1 MSSTSKESAANKGVA
16 GVASEIQQ
24 DLETLREDVA
34 RLAEQVAQLLAV
46 KGNAAWRYAK
56 SNIDGMMSEAEAK
69 GHEAV
74 DAVRGVG
81 ENVTDAIDDLLK
93 RRPYTTLALALGIG
107 FLFGTTWR
115 R

>member
-1 MSSTSKESAANKGVA
+1 MSSTSKESAANKGA
-16 GVASEIQQ
+16 ADAASEIQQ

-34 RLAEQVAQLLAV
+34 RLTEQMAQLLAT
-46 KGNAAWRYAK
+46 KGNAAWRRAK
-56 SNIDGMMSEAEAK
+56 SNIEGMMSDAEAK

-81 ENVTDAIDDLLK
+81 EDVTDAIDDSLK

-107 FLFGTTWR
+107 FLFGATWR

>member
-1 MSSTSKESAANKGVA
+1 MSSTEESATNKGVGDA
-16 GVASEIQQ
+16 ASEIQQ

-34 RLAEQVAQLLAV
+34 RLTEQVAQLLAV
-46 KGNAAWRYAK
+46 KGNAAWRRAK
-56 SNIDGMMSEAEAK
+56 SNIEGMMLDAEAK

-81 ENVTDAIDDLLK
+81 EDVTDAIDDSLK
-93 RRPYTTLALALGIG
+93 RRPYTTLALALAIG
-107 FLFGTTWR
+107 FLFGATWR

>member
-1 MSSTSKESAANKGVA
+1 MSSTEESATNKGVGDA
-16 GVASEIQQ
+16 ASEIQQ

-34 RLAEQVAQLLAV
+34 RLTEQMAQLLAA
-46 KGNAAWRYAK
+46 KGNSAWRRAK
-56 SNIDGMMSEAEAK
+56 SNIEGMMSDAEAK

-81 ENVTDAIDDLLK
+81 EDVTDAIDDSLK
-93 RRPYTTLALALGIG
+93 RRPYTTLALALAIG
-107 FLFGTTWR
+107 FLFGATWR

>member
-1 MSSTSKESAANKGVA
+1 MPSTAKEFAANKGVA
-16 GVASEIQQ
+16 GAAGEIQQ

-46 KGNAAWRYAK
+46 KGNATWRDAK
-56 SNIDGMMSEAEAK
+56 SNIDGIMSDAQAK
-69 GHEAV
+69 GQEAV

>member
-1 MSSTSKESAANKGVA
+1 MSSTSKQSAANKGVA

-34 RLAEQVAQLLAV
+34 RLAQLLAV
-46 KGNAAWRYAK
+46 KGNAAWRHAK